1 MILVITPEVPE
12 SKKEAEKRIKEL
24 EKKVYAAL
32 KGVTREDI
40 RTVCNR
46 ISRFISATL
55 SREKKIANLSK
66 ELDELKRKK

>member
-1 MILVITPEVPE
+1 MNKVKNAFKIERE
-12 SKKEAEKRIKEL
+12 RHIKLL

-55 SREKKIANLSK
+55 SREKKITNLSK
-66 ELDELKRKK
+66 ELEELKRKK